1 MSLGSGSDSHIGDAR
16 MNWIVAGL
24 IAGVVAYV
32 VDYVMWGKVFTKG
45 MESFADPLSP
55 EQLKA
60 FMGPAMAKSAV
71 LSLAFGVL
79 FAWFYGRLGGALWV
93 EGGGPLAGMEFAT
106 MLWLPTIFL
115 STLGGSVWWT
125 RVRALHRATAWA
137 WLARMNAAGIVV
149 GLLMK

>member
-1 MSLGSGSDSHIGDAR
+1 MS
-16 MNWIVAGL
+16 WFVAGL

-45 MESFADPLSP
+45 MEAFADQLSP
-55 EQLKA
+55 EQMKA
-60 FMGPAMAKSAV
+60 FMGPALAKSAV
-71 LSLAFGVL
+71 LALAFGL
-79 FAWFYGRLGGALWV
+79 LLAWFYGRFRSALWV
-93 EGGGPLAGMEFAT
+93 EGGGPLAGMEFGT
-106 MLWLPTIFL
+106 VLWLPTIFL

-137 WLARMNAAGIVV
+137 WLVRLNAAGLAV

>member
-1 MSLGSGSDSHIGDAR
+1 

-24 IAGVVAYV
+24 IAGVVAYL
-32 VDYVMWGKVFTKG
+32 VDWVLWSKVFTTG
-45 MESFADPLSP
+45 MDAFIVQMTP
-55 EQLKA
+55 EEMKR

-79 FAWFYGRLGGALWV
+79 FALFYGRFRGGLWV

-106 MLWLPTIFL
+106 VLWVPLCL
-115 STLGGSVWWT
+115 AMVGSGVWYVRT
-125 RVRALHRATAWA
+125 RPLQMATCWA
-137 WLARMNAAGIVV
+137 WLIRMNAAGLVV